1 MSIDKFIEG
10 ASKGFDEFIE
20 VTKGN
25 KDIQDAMED
34 IKNYFSE
41 EEK

>member
-1 MSIDKFIEG
+1 MSIEKFIEG

-20 VTKGN
+20 VAKGN
-25 KDIQDAMED
+25 KEIPEAMED